1 MFQPPTAS
9 DSPVSRRDFIASLTV
24 AGLGL
29 QLGRSAVAADSSA
42 MRRIDVH
49 SHIAPPDFVRKL
61 TPEGIIQPQITNWSV
76 PRYLEDM
83 DKAGVATAMTSITSP
98 GLWFRD
104 PAIARP
110 LARSCNDYA
119 AKLRADHPGRFGVFA
134 CLPLP
139 DIEGSL
145 REIEYGL
152 DTLKAD
158 GIFLFTSYDNKWL
171 GDPAF
176 DPIFA
181 ELNRRRTLVY
191 THPVAANCCR
201 NLVPGLSD
209 ASIEFGTD
217 TTRAIAKYVFSGSA
231 ARYPDVRIIFSH
243 AGGTMPFLME
253 RFDLWSK
260 TPPAPK
266 DVPLGF
272 RAHARKFY
280 YDIAQ
285 SSNSVTMTALKSVV
299 PTNHILFGTDWP
311 FRTALEHVEALHA
324 NGVFTPAEIRGIERE
339 NFLALRAELRA

>member
-1 MFQPPTAS
+1 
-9 DSPVSRRDFIASLTV
+9 
-24 AGLGL
+24 
-29 QLGRSAVAADSSA
+29 
-42 MRRIDVH
+42 
-49 SHIAPPDFVRKL
+49 VRKL

-139 DIEGSL
+139 DVDGSL
-145 REIEYGL
+145 REIEYAL

-176 DPIFA
+176 DPVFA
-181 ELNRRRTLVY
+181 ELNRRRVLIY
-191 THPVAANCCR
+191 THPLAANCCR
-201 NLVPGLSD
+201 NLVTGLSD

-217 TTRAIAKYVFSGSA
+217 TTRAIARYVFSGSA
-231 ARYPDVRIIFSH
+231 ARYPDLRIIFSH

-285 SSNSVTMTALKSVV
+285 SSNAVSMTALKSVV

-311 FRTALEHVEALHA
+311 FRTALEHVESLHS
-324 NGVFTPAEIRGIERE
+324 NGVFTPAEIRGIERDH
-339 NFLALRAELRA
+339 FMALRAELRS